1 MRRIQDRA
9 RSGGR
14 RIAASVETGREP
26 TFHAKKGETLK
37 FKATVKAHDE
47 YQGERQTVIQ
57 RVAATEIVTQS

>member
-1 MRRIQDRA
+1 MTDA
-9 RSGGR
+9 DGNTLVSK
-14 RIAASVETGREP
+14 SP